1 MRRAGLRPMVIG
13 SVLLLAVGGLGLAAV
28 DKQEPAPMPS
38 IHVSPTTQ
46 VVPATPIPQIKVTQ
60 ASSKCST
67 SAGICFVE
75 PLPVGS
81 PCRCG
86 DFSGVIIP

>member
-1 MRRAGLRPMVIG
+1 MRPIFLVALP
-13 SVLLLAVGGLGLAAV
+13 VLALAGLGLASL
-28 DKQEPAPMPS
+28 DQPSAPGVPEPS
-38 IHVSPTTQ
+38 IRFAPK
-46 VVPATPIPQIKVTQ
+46 PAAPLTRISQ

-67 SAGICFVE
+67 SAGICFVP

-81 PCRCG
+81 PCSCG